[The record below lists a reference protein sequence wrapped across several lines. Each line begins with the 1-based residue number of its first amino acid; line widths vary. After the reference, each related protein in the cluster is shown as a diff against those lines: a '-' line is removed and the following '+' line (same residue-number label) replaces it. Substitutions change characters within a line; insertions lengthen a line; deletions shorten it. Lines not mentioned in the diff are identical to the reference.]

1 MVLGFPPS
9 ARWLRPR
16 WRLWP
21 SRILATAI
29 AVCAFSGTVQLGVAH
44 AGEPEPGYGLKAG
57 YLAKFT
63 PFIDW
68 PDAAFDGPGSP
79 FHLCIGGRDPFGAI
93 IDRATNGLKV
103 GDHPVVVVRLSPV
116 AKEGAKAPDC
126 HLLFLSASRY
136 QTPQQML
143 AAVAGRPVLT
153 VADETLE
160 APAAMMQFV
169 TVDSRLRFT
178 IRADAAQAA
187 GLTLSSKL
195 LALSAQPRDGAK

>member
-21 SRILATAI
+21 SRILATAV
-29 AVCAFSGTVQLGVAH
+29 AACAFSGAVQPGVAR

-63 PFIDW
+63 PFIGW

-93 IDRATNGLKV
+93 IDQATSGLRV

-116 AKEGAKAPDC
+116 IKDGSKAPDC
-126 HLLFLSASRY
+126 HLLFLGASRH

-160 APAAMMQFV
+160 APSAMMQFV

-195 LALSAQPRDGAK
+195 LALSAPTRDGGK